1 MKLTY
6 RTPEYDYDNETLDS
20 EATESLTENEVASH
34 PKKQW
39 DDDCPWAEWYSAED
53 PVKGFELTAIWGER
67 TFEET
72 LEMAEVENASS
83 FDADSWFLHPV
94 VSQYM

>member
-1 MKLTY
+1 MFSIFL
-6 RTPEYDYDNETLDS
+6 
-20 EATESLTENEVASH
+20 
-34 PKKQW
+34 
-39 DDDCPWAEWYSAED
+39 ED
-53 PVKGFELTAIWGER
+53 ISYWCIFNNMIHLVILGFELIAIWGER

-83 FDADSWFLHPV
+83 FDADSWFLRPV

>member
-1 MKLTY
+1 VI
-6 RTPEYDYDNETLDS
+6 
-20 EATESLTENEVASH
+20 VACYTFELIH
-34 PKKQW
+34 IMFQFFL
-39 DDDCPWAEWYSAED
+39 ED
-53 PVKGFELTAIWGER
+53 ISTWCMFRNMIHLIMLGFELTAIWGER